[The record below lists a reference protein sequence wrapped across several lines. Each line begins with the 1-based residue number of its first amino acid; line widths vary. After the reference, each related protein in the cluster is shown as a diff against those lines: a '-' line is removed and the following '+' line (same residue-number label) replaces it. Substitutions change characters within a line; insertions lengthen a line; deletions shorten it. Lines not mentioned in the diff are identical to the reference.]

1 MVEPGVANPITDAR
15 LRNVPK
21 QARAQRSV
29 AAVLDSAADILV
41 VEPELL
47 TMSEIG
53 RRSGVSKGT
62 VYRYFDDVAAIVQT
76 LAAPYVE
83 AAVARVETVLV
94 SPPDVATAA
103 ILVNQLLDEMLA
115 YVDADPVARAIFV
128 TAYNRLHVGELY
140 DHGVDRLASHAI
152 AALAPIMSGDESIRK
167 PVALLGLHMTR
178 SLLDLTVGSDPD
190 EIMELMTAYRLMMIR
205 AAAVDQGLPSTIDVD
220 EICEGH
226 ADLG

>member
-1 MVEPGVANPITDAR
+1 MVEPGVANPITDDR

-29 AAVLDSAADILV
+29 AAVLDSAAEILV
-41 VEPELL
+41 AEPGLL

-76 LAAPYVE
+76 LAVPYVE
-83 AAVARVETVLV
+83 AAIARVEAVLV
-94 SPPDVATAA
+94 SPPDVASAA
-103 ILVNQLLDEMLA
+103 ILVNQLLDEVLA

-128 TAYNRLHVGELY
+128 TAYNRLYVGELY
-140 DHGVDRLASHAI
+140 DYGVDRLASHAI
-152 AALAPIMSGDESIRK
+152 SALSPIMTGDESIRK
-167 PVALLGLHMTR
+167 PVALLGVHMTR

-190 EIMELMTAYRLMMIR
+190 EVMELMNAYRLMMIR
-205 AAAVDQGLPSTIDVD
+205 AAAVDQGLPSAVDVA
-220 EICEGH
+220 EISDGH
-226 ADLG
+226 VDLT